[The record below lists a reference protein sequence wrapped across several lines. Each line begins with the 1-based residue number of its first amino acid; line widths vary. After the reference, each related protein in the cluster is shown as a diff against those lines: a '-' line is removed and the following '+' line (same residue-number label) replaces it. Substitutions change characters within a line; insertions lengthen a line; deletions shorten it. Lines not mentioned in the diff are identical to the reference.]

1 MDLFYILT
9 ISALVILSAFFSA
22 AETAYS
28 SITRVRFKA
37 MAESK
42 SKRQVWAAALGENFE
57 KLITTI
63 LIGNNIVNIGAAT
76 LATLFFARNIQDTN
90 LAGTISTV
98 TITVVVLFI
107 GEVAPKTLAKRNPE
121 PFAIIS
127 APFILF
133 LYYLF
138 YPLNWIL
145 GLWQKLMTKIFKK
158 KGDTAITD
166 EVLLTYVDEAEDS
179 GEIDAE
185 ESELIKSAIEFDDL
199 TVEDALTP
207 RVDIVAVDVTT
218 PADKVLETFRETGYS
233 RLPVF
238 KGSIDNIIGI
248 LNEKDF
254 YKLYMDGQKKIRN
267 MMSKD
272 VVLVPSSTKLSDLL
286 KRLQKGKMH
295 IAVVVSEFGGTMGI
309 ITLEDILEELVG
321 EIWDEHD
328 EIEEPVKKLSDTEY
342 EIAGQYS
349 VDDFF
354 DLFEID
360 RDPDDYDSVTVSGFI
375 GEILDKTPQEN
386 DTLAFDNLFIK
397 VLNVEYNRIARI
409 YVKVNEKQEE
419 NDELNEGLLLR
430 GLKSDSD
437 EESEE

>member
-9 ISALVILSAFFSA
+9 IIALVIISAFFSA

-42 SKRQVWAAALGENFE
+42 HKRQVWAAALGENFE

-76 LATLFFARNIQDTN
+76 LATLFLTRIMEDAT
-90 LAGTISTV
+90 LAGTISTI
-98 TITVVVLFI
+98 TITVVVLFL

-121 PFAIIS
+121 PFALMA
-127 APFILF
+127 APIVLF

-145 GLWQKLMTKIFKK
+145 GLWQKLLTKIFKS

-166 EVLLTYVDEAEDS
+166 EVLITYVDEAEDS

-207 RVDIVAVDVTT
+207 RVDIVAIDVTAST
-218 PADKVLETFRETGYS
+218 DKALELFRETGYS
-233 RLPVF
+233 RIPVF

-267 MMSKD
+267 MMSKE
-272 VVLVPSSTKLSDLL
+272 VVLVPPSTKLSDLL

-295 IAVVVSEFGGTMGI
+295 IAIVISEFGGTMGI

-328 EIEEPVKKLSDTEY
+328 DIEEPVKVLSENEY
-342 EIAGQYS
+342 EIAGQYT

-360 RDPDDYDSVTVSGFI
+360 KDPDDYDSVTVSGFV
-375 GEILDKTPQEN
+375 GEILDRTPQVN
-386 DTLAFDNLFIK
+386 DTLTFENLFIK
-397 VLNVEYNRIARI
+397 VLSVEYNRIARI
-409 YVKVNEKQEE
+409 YVKVNEKQEFE
-419 NDELNEGLLLR
+419 DVNEGLLLR
-430 GLKSDSD
+430 GLKSGSD

>member
-1 MDLFYILT
+1 MDLFYI
-9 ISALVILSAFFSA
+9 IAIIALVLLSAFFSA
-22 AETAYS
+22 SETAYS

-37 MAESK
+37 MAETK
-42 SKRQVWAAALGENFE
+42 SRRRIWASALGENFE
-57 KLITTI
+57 KLLTTI

-76 LATLFFARNIQDTN
+76 LATLLFTRVLHDQTIG
-90 LAGTISTV
+90 GTVSTV
-98 TITVVVLFI
+98 VITIVVLFV

-121 PFAIIS
+121 PVAVAA
-127 APFILF
+127 APFILGLF
-133 LYYLF
+133 YLF

-145 GLWQKLMTKIFKK
+145 GLWQKVLIKVFKK
-158 KGDTAITD
+158 KDENVITD

-207 RVDIVAVDVTT
+207 RVDIEAVDVTM
-218 PADKVLETFRETGYS
+218 PADKVLEKFRETGYS
-233 RLPVF
+233 RLPVY

-254 YKLYMDGQKKIRN
+254 YKLYMDGQKKVRN
-267 MMSKD
+267 MMSKE
-272 VVLVPSSTKLSDLL
+272 VVLVPPSTKLSDLL

-295 IAVVVSEFGGTMGI
+295 IAIVISEFGGTMGI

-328 EIEEPVKKLSDTEY
+328 EIEEPVKKLSDNEY

-360 RDPDDYDSVTVSGFI
+360 RDPDDYDAVTVSGFVA
-375 GEILDKTPQEN
+375 EILDRTPNEN
-386 DTLAFDNLFIK
+386 DSMTFDNLYIK
-397 VLNVEYNRIARI
+397 VLSVEYNRIAKI
-409 YVKVNEKQEE
+409 YVKVNEVKEE
-419 NDELNEGLLLR
+419 EELNEGLLLR
-430 GLKSDSD
+430 GLKSGSD
-437 EESEE
+437 DESEE

>member
-1 MDLFYILT
+1 MDLFYI
-9 ISALVILSAFFSA
+9 IAIIALVLLSAFFSA
-22 AETAYS
+22 SETAYS
-28 SITRVRFKA
+28 SITRVRFKT

-42 SKRQVWAAALGENFE
+42 SKRKVWAAALGDNFE
-57 KLITTI
+57 KLLTTI

-76 LATLFFARNIQDTN
+76 LATLLFTRLLNDQT
-90 LAGTISTV
+90 LGGTVSTIV
-98 TITVVVLFI
+98 ITVVVLFI

-121 PFAIIS
+121 PVAVAT
-127 APFILF
+127 APFILC

-138 YPLNWIL
+138 YPINWVL
-145 GLWQKLMTKIFKK
+145 GLWQKLLTKIFKK
-158 KGDTAITD
+158 KDENNITD

-207 RVDIVAVDVTT
+207 RVDIEAVDVTT
-218 PADKVLETFRETGYS
+218 SADKVLDIFRNTGYS
-233 RLPVF
+233 RLPVY

-254 YKLYMDGQKKIRN
+254 YKLYLDGQKRIRN
-267 MMSKD
+267 MMSKE
-272 VVLVPSSTKLSDLL
+272 VVLVPPSTKLSDLL

-295 IAVVVSEFGGTMGI
+295 IAIVISEFGGTMGI

-328 EIEEPVKKLSDTEY
+328 EIEEPVKKISDTEY

-354 DLFEID
+354 DLFEIEK
-360 RDPDDYDSVTVSGFI
+360 DPDDYDAVTVSGLV
-375 GEILDKTPQEN
+375 GEILDKTPKEN
-386 DTLAFDNLFIK
+386 DTLSFENLFIK
-397 VLNVEYNRIARI
+397 VTKVEYNRIAKI
-409 YVKVNEKQEE
+409 YVKINEIQQEE
-419 NDELNEGLLLR
+419 ELNEGLLLR
-430 GLKSDSD
+430 GLKSGSD
-437 EESEE
+437 DESEE

>member
-1 MDLFYILT
+1 MDLFYILA
-9 ISALVILSAFFSA
+9 IFALVILSAFFSA

-76 LATLFFARNIQDTN
+76 LATLFFTRVIEDATI
-90 LAGTISTV
+90 AGTVSTIA
-98 TITVVVLFI
+98 ITLIVLFV

-121 PFAIIS
+121 PIAIFS
-127 APFILF
+127 APLILF

-138 YPLNWIL
+138 YPMNWIL
-145 GLWQKLMTKIFKK
+145 GLWQKLLTKIFKK

-166 EVLLTYVDEAEDS
+166 EVLITYVDEAEDS

-218 PADKVLETFRETGYS
+218 PVDKVLDIFRETGYS
-233 RLPVF
+233 RIPVY
-238 KGSIDNIIGI
+238 KGNIDNIIGI

-267 MMSKD
+267 MMSKE
-272 VVLVPSSTKLSDLL
+272 VVLVPPSTKISDLL

-295 IAVVVSEFGGTMGI
+295 IAIVISEFGGTMGI

-328 EIEEPVKKLSDTEY
+328 EIEEPVKKISDTEY

-360 RDPDDYDSVTVSGFI
+360 RDPDDYDSVTISGFV
-375 GEILDKTPQEN
+375 GEILDRTPKEN
-386 DTLAFDNLFIK
+386 DTLSFDNLFIK
-397 VLNVEYNRIARI
+397 VLKVEYNRIASI
-409 YVKVNEKQEE
+409 YVKVNKKQEDE
-419 NDELNEGLLLR
+419 ELNEGLLLR
-430 GLKSDSD
+430 GLKSNSD

>member
-1 MDLFYILT
+1 MDLFYSLT
-9 ISALVILSAFFSA
+9 ILALVILSAFFSA
-22 AETAYS
+22 SETAYS
-28 SITRVRFKA
+28 SITRVRFKT

-42 SKRQVWAAALGENFE
+42 NRRMLWTAALGENFD

-76 LATLFFARNIQDTN
+76 LATLLFTRLIEDTN
-90 LAGTISTV
+90 LAGTISTIS
-98 TITVVVLFI
+98 ITVIVLFI

-121 PFAIIS
+121 PFALFA
-127 APFILF
+127 APVVLF

-138 YPLNWIL
+138 YPINWIL
-145 GLWQKLMTKIFKK
+145 GLWQKLLTKIFKK
-158 KGDTAITD
+158 KGDNAITD
-166 EVLLTYVDEAEDS
+166 EVLLTYVDEAADS
-179 GEIDAE
+179 GEIDQE

-207 RVDIVAVDVTT
+207 RVDIEAIEVTT
-218 PADKVLETFRETGYS
+218 SADKVLEKFKETGYS
-233 RLPVF
+233 RLPVY

-254 YKLYMDGQKKIRN
+254 FKMYLDGQKKIRN
-267 MMSKD
+267 MMSKE
-272 VVLVPSSTKLSDLL
+272 VVLVPPSTKLSDLL

-295 IAVVVSEFGGTMGI
+295 IAIVISEFGGTMGI

-328 EIEEPVKKLSDTEY
+328 DIEEPVKKINDDEY
-342 EIAGQYS
+342 EILGQYS

-354 DLFEID
+354 DLFEIEK
-360 RDPDDYDSVTVSGFI
+360 DPDDYDSVTVSGFVA
-375 GEILDKTPQEN
+375 EMLDRTPQEN
-386 DTLAFDNLFIK
+386 DTLTFENLFIK
-397 VLNVEYNRIARI
+397 VLSIEYNRIAKV
-409 YVKVNEKQEE
+409 YVKVEKRPDEE
-419 NDELNEGLLLR
+419 ETNEGLLLR
-430 GLKSDSD
+430 GLKSSSD

>member
-1 MDLFYILT
+1 MDLFYILA
-9 ISALVILSAFFSA
+9 IFALVILSAFFSA

-76 LATLFFARNIQDTN
+76 LATLFFTRVIEDATI
-90 LAGTISTV
+90 AGTVSTIA
-98 TITVVVLFI
+98 ITLIVLFV

-121 PFAIIS
+121 PIAIFS
-127 APFILF
+127 APLILF

-138 YPLNWIL
+138 YPMNWIL
-145 GLWQKLMTKIFKK
+145 GLWQKLLTKIFKK

-166 EVLLTYVDEAEDS
+166 EVLITYVDEAEDS

-218 PADKVLETFRETGYS
+218 PVDKVLDIFRETGHS
-233 RLPVF
+233 RIPVY
-238 KGSIDNIIGI
+238 KGNIDNIIGI

-267 MMSKD
+267 MMSKE
-272 VVLVPSSTKLSDLL
+272 VVLVPPSTKISDLL

-295 IAVVVSEFGGTMGI
+295 IAIVISEFGGTMGI

-321 EIWDEHD
+321 ENWDEHD
-328 EIEEPVKKLSDTEY
+328 EIEEPVKKISDTEY

-360 RDPDDYDSVTVSGFI
+360 RDPDDYDSVTISGFV
-375 GEILDKTPQEN
+375 GEILDRTPQEN
-386 DTLAFDNLFIK
+386 DTLSFDNLFIK
-397 VLNVEYNRIARI
+397 VLKVEYNRIASI
-409 YVKVNEKQEE
+409 YVKVNKKQEDE
-419 NDELNEGLLLR
+419 ELNEGLLLR
-430 GLKSDSD
+430 GLKSSSD

>member
-1 MDLFYILT
+1 MDLFYLLAI
-9 ISALVILSAFFSA
+9 IALVLLSSIFSA
-22 AETAYS
+22 SETAYS

-42 SKRQVWAAALGENFE
+42 SRRMLWAAALGDNFE

-76 LATLFFARNIQDTN
+76 LATLLFTRIINDATIG
-90 LAGTISTV
+90 GTVS
-98 TITVVVLFI
+98 TVVVTIVVLFV

-121 PFAIIS
+121 SFAIAV
-127 APFILF
+127 APFIIV

-145 GLWQKLMTKIFKK
+145 NMWQKLLTKIFKK
-158 KGDTAITD
+158 KEDTSITD
-166 EVLLTYVDEAEDS
+166 EVLMTYVDEAEDS
-179 GEIDAE
+179 GEIDAD

-207 RVDIVAVDVTT
+207 RVDIEAVDVAD
-218 PADKVLETFRETGYS
+218 PADKVLVKFRETGFS
-233 RLPVF
+233 RLPVY

-254 YKLYMDGQKKIRN
+254 YKMYMDGQKKIRN
-267 MMSKD
+267 MMSRD
-272 VVLVPSSTKLSDLL
+272 VVMVPASTKLSDLL

-295 IAVVVSEFGGTMGI
+295 IAIVISEFGGTMGI

-328 EIEEPVKKLSDTEY
+328 EIEEPVKKISDNEY
-342 EIAGQYS
+342 EILGQYS

-354 DLFEID
+354 DLFEIE
-360 RDPDDYDSVTVSGFI
+360 RDPDDYDSVTVSGFVA
-375 GEILDKTPQEN
+375 EILDRTPVV
-386 DTLAFDNLFIK
+386 DDKLTFDNLFIK
-397 VLNVEYNRIARI
+397 ILEVEYNRIAKV
-409 YVKVNEKQEE
+409 YVKVNEKKDEE
-419 NDELNEGLLLR
+419 ETNEGLLLR
-430 GLKSDSD
+430 GLKSGND
-437 EESEE
+437 EESED

>member
-1 MDLFYILT
+1 MDLFYSLT
-9 ISALVILSAFFSA
+9 ILALVILSAFFSA
-22 AETAYS
+22 SETAYS
-28 SITRVRFKA
+28 SITRVRFKT

-42 SKRQVWAAALGENFE
+42 NRRMLWTAALGENFD

-76 LATLFFARNIQDTN
+76 LATLLFTRLIEDTN
-90 LAGTISTV
+90 LAGTISTIS
-98 TITVVVLFI
+98 ITVIVLFI

-121 PFAIIS
+121 PFALFA
-127 APFILF
+127 APVVLF

-138 YPLNWIL
+138 YPINWIL
-145 GLWQKLMTKIFKK
+145 GLWQKLLTKIFKK
-158 KGDTAITD
+158 KGDNAITD
-166 EVLLTYVDEAEDS
+166 EVLLTYVDEAADS
-179 GEIDAE
+179 GEIDQE

-207 RVDIVAVDVTT
+207 RVDIEAIEVTT
-218 PADKVLETFRETGYS
+218 SADKVLEKFKETGYS
-233 RLPVF
+233 RLPVY

-254 YKLYMDGQKKIRN
+254 FKMYLDGQKKIRN
-267 MMSKD
+267 MMSKE
-272 VVLVPSSTKLSDLL
+272 VVLVPPSTKLSDLL

-295 IAVVVSEFGGTMGI
+295 IAIVISEFGGTMGI

-328 EIEEPVKKLSDTEY
+328 DIEEPVKKINDEEY
-342 EIAGQYS
+342 EILGQYS

-354 DLFEID
+354 DLFEIEK
-360 RDPDDYDSVTVSGFI
+360 DPDDYDSVTVSGFVA
-375 GEILDKTPQEN
+375 EMLDRTPQEN
-386 DTLAFDNLFIK
+386 DTLTFENLFIK
-397 VLNVEYNRIARI
+397 VLSIEYNRIAKV
-409 YVKVNEKQEE
+409 YVKVEKRPDEE
-419 NDELNEGLLLR
+419 ETNEGLLLR
-430 GLKSDSD
+430 GLKSGSD

>member
-1 MDLFYILT
+1 MDLFYILA
-9 ISALVILSAFFSA
+9 IFALVILSAFFSA

-76 LATLFFARNIQDTN
+76 LATLFFTRVIEDATI
-90 LAGTISTV
+90 AGTVSTIA
-98 TITVVVLFI
+98 ITLIVLFI

-121 PFAIIS
+121 PFAIFS

-133 LYYLF
+133 LYYFF
-138 YPLNWIL
+138 YPMNWIL
-145 GLWQKLMTKIFKK
+145 GLWQKLLTKIFKK

-166 EVLLTYVDEAEDS
+166 EVLITYVDEAEDS

-218 PADKVLETFRETGYS
+218 PVDKVLDTFRETGYS
-233 RLPVF
+233 RIPVY

-254 YKLYMDGQKKIRN
+254 YKLYMDGQKRIRN
-267 MMSKD
+267 MMSKE
-272 VVLVPSSTKLSDLL
+272 VVLVPPSTKLSDLL

-295 IAVVVSEFGGTMGI
+295 IAIVISEFGGTMGI

-328 EIEEPVKKLSDTEY
+328 EIEEPVKKISDTEY

-360 RDPDDYDSVTVSGFI
+360 RDPDDYDSVTISGFV
-375 GEILDKTPQEN
+375 GEILDRTPQEN
-386 DTLAFDNLFIK
+386 DTLNFDNLFIK
-397 VLNVEYNRIARI
+397 VLKVEYNRIASI
-409 YVKVNEKQEE
+409 YVKVNEKQEDE
-419 NDELNEGLLLR
+419 ELNEGLLLR
-430 GLKSDSD
+430 GLKSNSD

>member
-1 MDLFYILT
+1 MDLFYSIT
-9 ISALVILSAFFSA
+9 IFVLVLLSSFFSA

-28 SITRVRFKA
+28 SITRVRFKT

-42 SKRQVWAAALGENFE
+42 NRRMLWTAALGENFD

-76 LATLFFARNIQDTN
+76 LATLLCTRLIEDTN
-90 LAGTISTV
+90 LAGTISTIS
-98 TITVVVLFI
+98 ITVIVLFI

-121 PFAIIS
+121 PFALFA
-127 APFILF
+127 APVVLF

-138 YPLNWIL
+138 YPINWIL
-145 GLWQKLMTKIFKK
+145 GLWQKLLIKIFKN

-166 EVLLTYVDEAEDS
+166 EVLLTYVDEAADS
-179 GEIDAE
+179 GEIDQE

-207 RVDIVAVDVTT
+207 RVDIEAIEVTT
-218 PADKVLETFRETGYS
+218 SADKVLEKFKETGYS
-233 RLPVF
+233 RLPVY

-254 YKLYMDGQKKIRN
+254 FKMYLDGQKKIRN
-267 MMSKD
+267 MMSKE
-272 VVLVPSSTKLSDLL
+272 VVLVPPSTKLSDLL

-295 IAVVVSEFGGTMGI
+295 IAIVISEFGGTMGI

-328 EIEEPVKKLSDTEY
+328 DIEEPVKKLNDEEY
-342 EIAGQYS
+342 EILGQYS

-354 DLFEID
+354 DLFEIEK
-360 RDPDDYDSVTVSGFI
+360 DPDDYDSVTVSGFVA
-375 GEILDKTPQEN
+375 EILDRTPQEN
-386 DTLAFDNLFIK
+386 DTLTFENLFIK
-397 VLNVEYNRIARI
+397 VLSIEYNRIAKV
-409 YVKVNEKQEE
+409 YVKVNQRQDEE
-419 NDELNEGLLLR
+419 ETNEGLLLR
-430 GLKSDSD
+430 GLKSGSD

>member
-1 MDLFYILT
+1 MDLFYILA
-9 ISALVILSAFFSA
+9 IFALVILSAFFSA

-76 LATLFFARNIQDTN
+76 LATLFFTRVIEDATI
-90 LAGTISTV
+90 AGTVSTIA
-98 TITVVVLFI
+98 ITLIVLFV

-121 PFAIIS
+121 PIAIFS
-127 APFILF
+127 APLILF

-138 YPLNWIL
+138 YPMNWIL
-145 GLWQKLMTKIFKK
+145 GLWQKLLTKIFKK

-166 EVLLTYVDEAEDS
+166 EVLITYVDEAEDS

-218 PADKVLETFRETGYS
+218 PVDKVLDIFRETGYS
-233 RLPVF
+233 RIPVY
-238 KGSIDNIIGI
+238 KGNIDNIIGI

-267 MMSKD
+267 MMSKE
-272 VVLVPSSTKLSDLL
+272 VVLVPPSTKISDLL

-295 IAVVVSEFGGTMGI
+295 IAIVISEFGGTMGI

-328 EIEEPVKKLSDTEY
+328 EIEEPVKKISDTEY

-360 RDPDDYDSVTVSGFI
+360 RDPDDYDSVTISGFV
-375 GEILDKTPQEN
+375 GEILDRTPQEN
-386 DTLAFDNLFIK
+386 DTLSFDNLFIK
-397 VLNVEYNRIARI
+397 VLKVEYNRIASI
-409 YVKVNEKQEE
+409 YVKVNKKQEDE
-419 NDELNEGLLLR
+419 ELNEGLLLR
-430 GLKSDSD
+430 GLKSNSD

>member
-9 ISALVILSAFFSA
+9 IIALVIISAFFSA

-42 SKRQVWAAALGENFE
+42 HKRQVWAAALGENFE

-76 LATLFFARNIQDTN
+76 LATLFLTRIMEDAT
-90 LAGTISTV
+90 LAGTISTI
-98 TITVVVLFI
+98 TITVVVLFL

-121 PFAIIS
+121 PFALMA
-127 APFILF
+127 APIVLF

-145 GLWQKLMTKIFKK
+145 GLWQKLLTKIFKS

-166 EVLLTYVDEAEDS
+166 EVLITYVDEAEDS

-207 RVDIVAVDVTT
+207 RVDIVAIDVTAS
-218 PADKVLETFRETGYS
+218 ADKALELFRETGYS
-233 RLPVF
+233 RIPVF

-267 MMSKD
+267 MMSKE
-272 VVLVPSSTKLSDLL
+272 VVLVPPSTKLSDLL

-295 IAVVVSEFGGTMGI
+295 IAIVISEFGGTMGI

-328 EIEEPVKKLSDTEY
+328 DIEEPVKVLSENEY
-342 EIAGQYS
+342 EIAGQYT

-360 RDPDDYDSVTVSGFI
+360 KDPDDYDSVTVSGFV
-375 GEILDKTPQEN
+375 GEILDRTPKVN
-386 DTLAFDNLFIK
+386 DTLTFENLFIK
-397 VLNVEYNRIARI
+397 VLSVEYNRIARI
-409 YVKVNEKQEE
+409 YVKVNEKQEFE
-419 NDELNEGLLLR
+419 DVNEGLLLR
-430 GLKSDSD
+430 GLKSGSD

>member
-1 MDLFYILT
+1 MNLFYSITILV
-9 ISALVILSAFFSA
+9 LVLLSSFFSA

-42 SKRQVWAAALGENFE
+42 NRRMLWTAALGENFD

-76 LATLFFARNIQDTN
+76 LATLLFTGLMEDTT
-90 LAGTISTV
+90 LAGTISTIS
-98 TITVVVLFI
+98 ITVIVLFI

-121 PFAIIS
+121 PFALFA
-127 APFILF
+127 APVVLF

-138 YPLNWIL
+138 YPINWIL
-145 GLWQKLMTKIFKK
+145 GLWQKLLVKIFKN

-166 EVLLTYVDEAEDS
+166 EVLLTYVDEAADS
-179 GEIDAE
+179 GEIDQE

-207 RVDIVAVDVTT
+207 RVDIEAVEVTT
-218 PADKVLETFRETGYS
+218 SAEKVLEKFKETGYS
-233 RLPVF
+233 RLPVY

-254 YKLYMDGQKKIRN
+254 FKMYLDGQKKVRN
-267 MMSKD
+267 MMSKE
-272 VVLVPSSTKLSDLL
+272 VVLVPPSTKLSDLL

-295 IAVVVSEFGGTMGI
+295 IAIVISEFGGTMGI

-328 EIEEPVKKLSDTEY
+328 DIEEPVKKLNDEEY
-342 EIAGQYS
+342 EILGQYS

-354 DLFEID
+354 DLFEIEK
-360 RDPDDYDSVTVSGFI
+360 DPDDYDSVTVSGFVA
-375 GEILDKTPQEN
+375 EILDRTPQEN
-386 DTLAFDNLFIK
+386 DTLTFENLFIK
-397 VLNVEYNRIARI
+397 VLSIEYNRIAKV
-409 YVKVNEKQEE
+409 YVKVEQKQDEE
-419 NDELNEGLLLR
+419 ENEGLLLR
-430 GLKSDSD
+430 GLKSGSD
-437 EESEE
+437 EEPEE

>member
-1 MDLFYILT
+1 MDLFYSIT
-9 ISALVILSAFFSA
+9 IFVLVLLSSFFSA

-28 SITRVRFKA
+28 SITRVRFKT

-42 SKRQVWAAALGENFE
+42 NRRMLWAAALGENFD

-76 LATLFFARNIQDTN
+76 LATLLCTRLIEDTN
-90 LAGTISTV
+90 LAGTISTIS
-98 TITVVVLFI
+98 ITVIVLFI

-121 PFAIIS
+121 PFALFA
-127 APFILF
+127 APVVLF

-138 YPLNWIL
+138 YPINWIL
-145 GLWQKLMTKIFKK
+145 GLWQKLLIKIFKN

-166 EVLLTYVDEAEDS
+166 EVLLTYVDEAADS
-179 GEIDAE
+179 GEIDQE

-207 RVDIVAVDVTT
+207 RVDIEAIEVTT
-218 PADKVLETFRETGYS
+218 SADKVLEKFKETGYS
-233 RLPVF
+233 RLPVY

-254 YKLYMDGQKKIRN
+254 FKMYLDGQKKIRN
-267 MMSKD
+267 MMSKE
-272 VVLVPSSTKLSDLL
+272 VVLVPPSTKLSDLL

-295 IAVVVSEFGGTMGI
+295 IAIVISEFGGTMGI

-328 EIEEPVKKLSDTEY
+328 DIEEPVKKLNDEEY
-342 EIAGQYS
+342 EILGQYS

-354 DLFEID
+354 DLFEIEK
-360 RDPDDYDSVTVSGFI
+360 DPDDYDSVTVSGFVA
-375 GEILDKTPQEN
+375 EILDRTPQEN
-386 DTLAFDNLFIK
+386 DTLTFENLFIK
-397 VLNVEYNRIARI
+397 VLSIEYNRIAKV
-409 YVKVNEKQEE
+409 YVKVNQKQDEE
-419 NDELNEGLLLR
+419 ETNEGLLLR
-430 GLKSDSD
+430 GLKSGSD

>member
-9 ISALVILSAFFSA
+9 IIALVIISAFFSA

-42 SKRQVWAAALGENFE
+42 HKRQVWAAALGENFE

-76 LATLFFARNIQDTN
+76 LATLFFTRIMEDAT
-90 LAGTISTV
+90 LAGTISTI
-98 TITVVVLFI
+98 TITVVVLFL

-121 PFAIIS
+121 PFALMA
-127 APFILF
+127 APIVLF

-145 GLWQKLMTKIFKK
+145 GLWQKLLTKIFKS

-166 EVLLTYVDEAEDS
+166 EVLITYVDEAEDS

-207 RVDIVAVDVTT
+207 RVDIVAIDVT
-218 PADKVLETFRETGYS
+218 ASVDKVLELFRETGYS
-233 RLPVF
+233 RIPVF

-267 MMSKD
+267 MMSKE
-272 VVLVPSSTKLSDLL
+272 VVLVPPSTKLSDLL

-295 IAVVVSEFGGTMGI
+295 IAIVISEFGGTMGI

-328 EIEEPVKKLSDTEY
+328 DIEEPVKVLSENEY
-342 EIAGQYS
+342 EIAGQYT

-360 RDPDDYDSVTVSGFI
+360 KDPDDYDSVTVSGFV
-375 GEILDKTPQEN
+375 GEILDRTPQVN
-386 DTLAFDNLFIK
+386 DTLTFENLFIK
-397 VLNVEYNRIARI
+397 VLSVEYNRIARI
-409 YVKVNEKQEE
+409 YVKVNEKQEFE
-419 NDELNEGLLLR
+419 DVNEGLLLR
-430 GLKSDSD
+430 GLKSGSD

>member
-1 MDLFYILT
+1 MDLFYILA
-9 ISALVILSAFFSA
+9 IFALVILSAFFSA

-76 LATLFFARNIQDTN
+76 LATLFFTRVIEDATI
-90 LAGTISTV
+90 AGTVSTIA
-98 TITVVVLFI
+98 ITLIVLFV

-121 PFAIIS
+121 PIAIFS
-127 APFILF
+127 APLILF

-138 YPLNWIL
+138 YPMNWIL
-145 GLWQKLMTKIFKK
+145 GLWQKLLTKIFKK

-166 EVLLTYVDEAEDS
+166 EVLITYVDEAEDS

-218 PADKVLETFRETGYS
+218 PVDKVLDIFRETGYS
-233 RLPVF
+233 RIPVY
-238 KGSIDNIIGI
+238 KGNIDNIIGI

-267 MMSKD
+267 MMSKE
-272 VVLVPSSTKLSDLL
+272 VVLVPPSTKISDLL

-295 IAVVVSEFGGTMGI
+295 IAIVISEFGGTMGI

-328 EIEEPVKKLSDTEY
+328 EIEEPVKKISDTEY

-360 RDPDDYDSVTVSGFI
+360 RDPDDYDSVTISGFV
-375 GEILDKTPQEN
+375 GEILDRTPQEN
-386 DTLAFDNLFIK
+386 DTLSFDNLFIK
-397 VLNVEYNRIARI
+397 VLKVEYNRIASI
-409 YVKVNEKQEE
+409 YVKVNKKQEDE
-419 NDELNEGLLLR
+419 ELNEGLLLR
-430 GLKSDSD
+430 GLKSSSD

>member
-9 ISALVILSAFFSA
+9 IIALVIISAFFSA

-42 SKRQVWAAALGENFE
+42 HKRQVWAAALGENFE

-76 LATLFFARNIQDTN
+76 LATLFLTRIMEDAT
-90 LAGTISTV
+90 LAGTISTI
-98 TITVVVLFI
+98 TITIVVLFL

-121 PFAIIS
+121 PFALMA
-127 APFILF
+127 APIVLF

-145 GLWQKLMTKIFKK
+145 GLWQKLLIKIFKS

-166 EVLLTYVDEAEDS
+166 EVLITYVDEAEDS

-207 RVDIVAVDVTT
+207 RVDIVAIDVTAST
-218 PADKVLETFRETGYS
+218 DKALELFRETGYS
-233 RLPVF
+233 RIPVF

-267 MMSKD
+267 MMSKE
-272 VVLVPSSTKLSDLL
+272 VVLVPPSTKLSDLL

-295 IAVVVSEFGGTMGI
+295 IAIVISEFGGTMGI

-328 EIEEPVKKLSDTEY
+328 DIEEPVKVLSENEY
-342 EIAGQYS
+342 EIAGQYT

-360 RDPDDYDSVTVSGFI
+360 KDPDDYDSVTVSGFV
-375 GEILDKTPQEN
+375 GEILDRTPQVN
-386 DTLAFDNLFIK
+386 DTLTFENLFIK
-397 VLNVEYNRIARI
+397 VLSVEYNRIARI
-409 YVKVNEKQEE
+409 YVKVNEKQEFE
-419 NDELNEGLLLR
+419 DVNEGLLLR
-430 GLKSDSD
+430 GLKSGSD

>member
-1 MDLFYILT
+1 MDLFYILA
-9 ISALVILSAFFSA
+9 IIALILFSAFFSA
-22 AETAYS
+22 TETAYS

-42 SKRQVWAAALGENFE
+42 NKRMLWAAALGDNFE
-57 KLITTI
+57 KLLTTI

-76 LATLFFARNIQDTN
+76 LATLLCTRLVKDAT
-90 LAGTISTV
+90 LGGTISTI
-98 TITVVVLFI
+98 TITIIVLFI

-121 PFAIIS
+121 PFALIA
-127 APFILF
+127 APFILV

-138 YPLNWIL
+138 YPFNWIL
-145 GLWQKLMTKIFKK
+145 GLWQKLLTKIFKTK
-158 KGDTAITD
+158 EDNAITD
-166 EVLLTYVDEAEDS
+166 EVLMTYVDEAQDS
-179 GEIDAE
+179 GEIDE
-185 ESELIKSAIEFDDL
+185 DESELIKSAIEFEDL

-207 RVDIVAVDVTT
+207 RVDIVALDVTT
-218 PADKVLETFRETGYS
+218 PADKVLDTFRETGFS
-233 RLPVF
+233 RLPIY

-254 YKLYMDGQKKIRN
+254 YKLYLDGQKKIRN
-267 MMSKD
+267 MMSKE
-272 VVLVPSSTKLSDLL
+272 VVLVPPSTKLSDLL

-295 IAVVVSEFGGTMGI
+295 IAIVISEFGGTMGI

-328 EIEEPVKKLSDTEY
+328 DIEEPVKKISDNEY
-342 EIAGQYS
+342 EIAGNYS

-354 DLFEID
+354 DLVGID

-375 GEILDKTPQEN
+375 AEILDKTPTEN
-386 DTLAFDNLFIK
+386 ETLTFDHLFIK
-397 VLNVEYNRIARI
+397 VLKVEFNRIAKV
-409 YVKVNEKQEE
+409 YVKVNEKPNEE
-419 NDELNEGLLLR
+419 ETNEGLLLR
-430 GLKSDSD
+430 GIMGGND

>member
-1 MDLFYILT
+1 MDLFYSLAIIALIL
-9 ISALVILSAFFSA
+9 LSAFFSA
-22 AETAYS
+22 SETAYS

-42 SKRQVWAAALGENFE
+42 NKRMLWAAALGDNFD

-76 LATLFFARNIQDTN
+76 LATLLCTRLLNDATIG
-90 LAGTISTV
+90 GTVSTV
-98 TITVVVLFI
+98 VTTIIVLFV

-121 PFAIIS
+121 AFALVA

-145 GLWQKLMTKIFKK
+145 NMWQLLLTKIFKK
-158 KGDTAITD
+158 KEDNSITD
-166 EVLLTYVDEAEDS
+166 EVLLTYVDEAADS
-179 GEIDAE
+179 GEIDQD

-207 RVDIVAVDVTT
+207 RVDIEAIDVTT
-218 PADKVLETFRETGYS
+218 PVDKVLEKFRETGFS
-233 RLPVF
+233 RLPVY

-254 YKLYMDGQKKIRN
+254 YKLYADGQKKVRN
-267 MMSKD
+267 MMSRN
-272 VVLVPSSTKLSDLL
+272 VVLVPPSTKLPDLL

-295 IAVVVSEFGGTMGI
+295 IAVVISEFGGTMGI

-328 EIEEPVKKLSDTEY
+328 EIEEPVKKISDNEY
-342 EIAGQYS
+342 EILGQYS

-360 RDPDDYDSVTVSGFI
+360 KDPDDYDAVTVSGFVA
-375 GEILDKTPQEN
+375 EILDRTPVIN
-386 DTLAFDNLFIK
+386 DKLNFENLFIK
-397 VLNVEYNRIARI
+397 ILEVEYNRIAKV
-409 YVKVNEKQEE
+409 YVRVNEKQEE
-419 NDELNEGLLLR
+419 EETNEGLLLR
-430 GLKSDSD
+430 GLKSGND
-437 EESEE
+437 EESED

>member
-1 MDLFYILT
+1 MDLFYSLT
-9 ISALVILSAFFSA
+9 ILALVILSAFFSA
-22 AETAYS
+22 SETAYS
-28 SITRVRFKA
+28 SITRVRFKT

-42 SKRQVWAAALGENFE
+42 NRRMLWTAALGENFD

-76 LATLFFARNIQDTN
+76 LATLLFTRLIEDTN
-90 LAGTISTV
+90 LAGTISTIS
-98 TITVVVLFI
+98 ITVIVLFI

-121 PFAIIS
+121 PFALFA
-127 APFILF
+127 APVVLF

-138 YPLNWIL
+138 YPINWIL
-145 GLWQKLMTKIFKK
+145 GLWQKLLTKIFKK
-158 KGDTAITD
+158 KGDNAITD
-166 EVLLTYVDEAEDS
+166 EVLLTYVDEAADS
-179 GEIDAE
+179 GEIDQE

-207 RVDIVAVDVTT
+207 RVDIEAIEVTT
-218 PADKVLETFRETGYS
+218 SADKVLEKFKETGYS
-233 RLPVF
+233 RLPVY

-254 YKLYMDGQKKIRN
+254 FKMYLDGQKKIRN
-267 MMSKD
+267 MMSKE
-272 VVLVPSSTKLSDLL
+272 VVLVPPSTKLSDLL

-295 IAVVVSEFGGTMGI
+295 IAIVISEFGGTMGI

-328 EIEEPVKKLSDTEY
+328 DIEEPVKKINDDEY
-342 EIAGQYS
+342 EILGQYS

-354 DLFEID
+354 DLFEIEK
-360 RDPDDYDSVTVSGFI
+360 DPDDYDSVTVSGFVA
-375 GEILDKTPQEN
+375 EMLDRTPQEN
-386 DTLAFDNLFIK
+386 DTLTFENLFIK
-397 VLNVEYNRIARI
+397 VLSIEYNRIAKV
-409 YVKVNEKQEE
+409 YVKVEKRPDEE
-419 NDELNEGLLLR
+419 ETNEGLLLR
-430 GLKSDSD
+430 GLKSGSD

>member
-1 MDLFYILT
+1 
-9 ISALVILSAFFSA
+9 
-22 AETAYS
+22 
-28 SITRVRFKA
+28 

-42 SKRQVWAAALGENFE
+42 NRRMLWAAALGENFD

-76 LATLFFARNIQDTN
+76 LATLLCTRLIEDTN
-90 LAGTISTV
+90 LAGTISTIS
-98 TITVVVLFI
+98 ITVIVLFI

-121 PFAIIS
+121 PFALFA
-127 APFILF
+127 APVVLF

-138 YPLNWIL
+138 YPINWIL
-145 GLWQKLMTKIFKK
+145 GLWQKLLIKIFKN

-166 EVLLTYVDEAEDS
+166 EVLLTYVDEAADS
-179 GEIDAE
+179 GEIDQE

-207 RVDIVAVDVTT
+207 RVDIEAIEVTT
-218 PADKVLETFRETGYS
+218 SADKVLEKFKETGYS
-233 RLPVF
+233 RLPVY

-254 YKLYMDGQKKIRN
+254 FKMYLDGQKKIRN
-267 MMSKD
+267 MMSKE
-272 VVLVPSSTKLSDLL
+272 VVLVPPSTKLSDLL

-295 IAVVVSEFGGTMGI
+295 IAIVISEFGGTMGI

-328 EIEEPVKKLSDTEY
+328 DIEEPVKKLNDEEY
-342 EIAGQYS
+342 EILGQYS

-354 DLFEID
+354 DLFEIEK
-360 RDPDDYDSVTVSGFI
+360 DPDDYDSVTVSGFVA
-375 GEILDKTPQEN
+375 EILDRTPQEN
-386 DTLAFDNLFIK
+386 DTLTFENLFIK
-397 VLNVEYNRIARI
+397 VLSIEYNRIAKV
-409 YVKVNEKQEE
+409 YVKVNQKQDEE
-419 NDELNEGLLLR
+419 ETNEGLLLR
-430 GLKSDSD
+430 GLKSGSD

>member
-1 MDLFYILT
+1 MNLFYSIAIIALIL
-9 ISALVILSAFFSA
+9 LSAFFSA
-22 AETAYS
+22 TETAYS

-42 SKRQVWAAALGENFE
+42 NKRMLWAAALGDNFE
-57 KLITTI
+57 KLLTTI

-76 LATLFFARNIQDTN
+76 LATLLFTRLISDATVG
-90 LAGTISTV
+90 GTVSTV
-98 TITVVVLFI
+98 SVTIVVLFI

-121 PFAIIS
+121 PFALVA
-127 APFILF
+127 APFVLV

-138 YPLNWIL
+138 YPFNWIL
-145 GLWQKLMTKIFKK
+145 GLWQKLLVKIFKN
-158 KGDTAITD
+158 KGDNAITD
-166 EVLLTYVDEAEDS
+166 EVLLTYVDEAADS
-179 GEIDAE
+179 GEIDQE

-207 RVDIVAVDVTT
+207 RVDIEAIDVTT
-218 PADKVLETFRETGYS
+218 SADKVLEKFKETGYS
-233 RLPVF
+233 RLPVY

-254 YKLYMDGQKKIRN
+254 FKMYLDGQKKIRN
-267 MMSKD
+267 MMSKE
-272 VVLVPSSTKLSDLL
+272 VVLVPPSTKLSDLL

-295 IAVVVSEFGGTMGI
+295 IAIVISEFGGTMGI

-328 EIEEPVKKLSDTEY
+328 DIEEPVKKLNDEEY
-342 EIAGQYS
+342 EILGQYS

-354 DLFEID
+354 DLFEIEK
-360 RDPDDYDSVTVSGFI
+360 DPDDYDSVTVSGFVA
-375 GEILDKTPQEN
+375 EMLDRTPQEN
-386 DTLAFDNLFIK
+386 DTLTFENLFIK
-397 VLNVEYNRIARI
+397 VLSIEYNRIAKV
-409 YVKVNEKQEE
+409 YVKVNQKQDEE
-419 NDELNEGLLLR
+419 ETNEGLLLR
-430 GLKSDSD
+430 GLKSGSD

>member
-1 MDLFYILT
+1 MNLFYSIAIIALIL
-9 ISALVILSAFFSA
+9 LSAFFSA
-22 AETAYS
+22 TETAYS

-42 SKRQVWAAALGENFE
+42 NKRMLWAAALGDNFE
-57 KLITTI
+57 KLLTTI

-76 LATLFFARNIQDTN
+76 LATLLFTRLISDATVG
-90 LAGTISTV
+90 GTVSTV
-98 TITVVVLFI
+98 SVTIVVLFI

-121 PFAIIS
+121 PFALVA
-127 APFILF
+127 APFVLV

-138 YPLNWIL
+138 YPFNWIL
-145 GLWQKLMTKIFKK
+145 GLWQKLLTKIFKS
-158 KGDTAITD
+158 KGDNAITD
-166 EVLLTYVDEAEDS
+166 EVLMTYVDEAQDS
-179 GEIDAE
+179 GEIDE
-185 ESELIKSAIEFDDL
+185 DESELIKSAIEFDDL

-207 RVDIVAVDVTT
+207 RVDIVAIDVTT
-218 PADKVLETFRETGYS
+218 PADKVLDTFRETGFS
-233 RLPVF
+233 RIPVY

-254 YKLYMDGQKKIRN
+254 YKLYLDGQKRIRN

-272 VVLVPSSTKLSDLL
+272 VVLVPPSTKLSDLL

-295 IAVVVSEFGGTMGI
+295 IAIVISEFGGTMGI

-328 EIEEPVKKLSDTEY
+328 DIEEPVKQLSDNEY
-342 EIAGQYS
+342 EIAGNYS

-354 DLFEID
+354 DLVEID

-375 GEILDKTPQEN
+375 AEILDRTPKAD
-386 DTLAFDNLFIK
+386 DTLTFDHLFIK
-397 VLNVEYNRIARI
+397 VLDVEFNRIAKV
-409 YVKVNEKQEE
+409 YVKVNEKQNEE
-419 NDELNEGLLLR
+419 ETNEGLLLR
-430 GLKSDSD
+430 GIMGGND
-437 EESEE
+437 EEPEE

>member
-1 MDLFYILT
+1 MDLFYTIAIVALIL
-9 ISALVILSAFFSA
+9 LSAFFSA
-22 AETAYS
+22 SETAYS

-37 MAESK
+37 MAETK
-42 SKRQVWAAALGENFE
+42 NRKMLWAAALGENYE
-57 KLITTI
+57 KLLTTI

-76 LATLFFARNIQDTN
+76 LATLLFTRLVSDAT
-90 LAGTISTV
+90 LGGTISTIV
-98 TITVVVLFI
+98 ITIVVLFV

-121 PFAIIS
+121 PIALAA
-127 APFILF
+127 APFILI

-145 GLWQKLMTKIFKK
+145 GLWQKLLTKIFKNK
-158 KGDTAITD
+158 DANSITD
-166 EVLLTYVDEAEDS
+166 EVLMTYVDEAEDS

-207 RVDIVAVDVTT
+207 RVNIEAVEVTDS
-218 PADKVLETFRETGYS
+218 ADKVLAKFKETGYS

-254 YKLYMDGQKKIRN
+254 YKAYLDGQKKIRN
-267 MMSKD
+267 IMSRD
-272 VVLVPSSTKLSDLL
+272 VILVPPSTKISDLL

-295 IAVVVSEFGGTMGI
+295 LAIVISEFGGTMGI
-309 ITLEDILEELVG
+309 ISLEDILEELVG

-328 EIEEPVKKLSDTEY
+328 DIEEPIKKLNDVEY
-342 EIAGQYS
+342 EIAGQLS

-354 DLFEID
+354 EIFEID
-360 RDPDDYDSVTVSGFI
+360 RDPDEYDSVTVSGFI
-375 GEILDKTPQEN
+375 AELLDRTPIEN
-386 DTLAFDNLFIK
+386 DKLVFDNLFIK
-397 VLNVEYNRIARI
+397 VTKIEYNRVAKI
-409 YVKVNEKQEE
+409 YVKVNKKQEE
-419 NDELNEGLLLR
+419 EEISEGLLLR
-430 GLKSDSD
+430 GLKGGSD
-437 EESEE
+437 EESED

>member
-1 MDLFYILT
+1 MDLFYSIT
-9 ISALVILSAFFSA
+9 IFVLVLLSSFFSA

-28 SITRVRFKA
+28 SITRVRFKT

-42 SKRQVWAAALGENFE
+42 NRRMLWAAALGENFD

-76 LATLFFARNIQDTN
+76 LATLLCTRLIEDTN
-90 LAGTISTV
+90 LAGTISTIS
-98 TITVVVLFI
+98 ITVIVLFI

-121 PFAIIS
+121 PFALFA
-127 APFILF
+127 APVVLF

-138 YPLNWIL
+138 YPINWIL
-145 GLWQKLMTKIFKK
+145 GLWQKLLIKIFKN

-166 EVLLTYVDEAEDS
+166 EVLLTYVDEAADS
-179 GEIDAE
+179 GEIDQE

-207 RVDIVAVDVTT
+207 RVDIEAIEVTT
-218 PADKVLETFRETGYS
+218 SADKVLEKFKETGYS
-233 RLPVF
+233 RLPVY

-254 YKLYMDGQKKIRN
+254 FKMYLDGQKKIRN
-267 MMSKD
+267 MMSKE
-272 VVLVPSSTKLSDLL
+272 VVLVPPSTKLSDLL

-295 IAVVVSEFGGTMGI
+295 IAIVISEFGGTMGI

-328 EIEEPVKKLSDTEY
+328 DIEEPVKKLNDEEY
-342 EIAGQYS
+342 EILGQYS

-354 DLFEID
+354 DLFEIEK
-360 RDPDDYDSVTVSGFI
+360 DPDDYDSVTVSGFVA
-375 GEILDKTPQEN
+375 EILDRTPQEN
-386 DTLAFDNLFIK
+386 DTLTFENLFIK
-397 VLNVEYNRIARI
+397 VLSIEYNRIAKV
-409 YVKVNEKQEE
+409 YVKVNQKQDEE
-419 NDELNEGLLLR
+419 ETNEGLLLR
-430 GLKSDSD
+430 GLKSGSD
-437 EESEE
+437 EESED

>member
-1 MDLFYILT
+1 MDLFYILA
-9 ISALVILSAFFSA
+9 IFALVILSAFFSA

-76 LATLFFARNIQDTN
+76 LATLFFTRVIEDATI
-90 LAGTISTV
+90 AGTVSTIA
-98 TITVVVLFI
+98 ITLIVLFI

-121 PFAIIS
+121 PFAIFS

-138 YPLNWIL
+138 YPMNWIL
-145 GLWQKLMTKIFKK
+145 GLWQKLLTKIFKK

-166 EVLLTYVDEAEDS
+166 EVLITYVDEAEDS

-218 PADKVLETFRETGYS
+218 PVDKVLDTFRETGYS
-233 RLPVF
+233 RIPVY

-267 MMSKD
+267 MMSKE
-272 VVLVPSSTKLSDLL
+272 VVLVPPSTKLSDLL

-295 IAVVVSEFGGTMGI
+295 IAIVISEFGGTMGI

-328 EIEEPVKKLSDTEY
+328 EIEEPVKKISDTEY

-360 RDPDDYDSVTVSGFI
+360 RDPDDYDSVTISGFV
-375 GEILDKTPQEN
+375 GEILDRTPKEN
-386 DTLAFDNLFIK
+386 DTLSFDNLFIK
-397 VLNVEYNRIARI
+397 VLKVEYNRIASI
-409 YVKVNEKQEE
+409 YVKVNKKQEDE
-419 NDELNEGLLLR
+419 ELNEGLLLR
-430 GLKSDSD
+430 GLKSSSD